1 MIINRWIDFLCRH
14 YRANFAENS
23 KLLFT
28 LSIFFYKSLQNYII
42 LVKIFIVIEKYVI
55 KLNILILMIIVSKI
69 QFYINYSKSQ

>member
-1 MIINRWIDFLCRH
+1 MSPLSSKFCGKFKTIIYIVN
-14 YRANFAENS
+14 
-23 KLLFT
+23 
-28 LSIFFYKSLQNYII
+28 FFYKSLQNYII